1 MPRLGLPEHA
11 NLRSGIFM
19 MLAMA
24 SFVSNDTLVKL
35 VGPSLPVGE
44 IVFVRGIFSVSLIA
58 GLCVFQGLIGHLRLM
73 ASGKVVARALLDCG
87 ATLLFITALMHMALA
102 NLTAV
107 MQAVPLAVAGLS
119 ALFLGERFGWRR
131 AAAILVGFAG
141 VMLIVKPNPMSFS
154 AYDGLAFLI
163 VIAVAIRDLVTRRIA
178 TAIPSLVVALAN
190 ASFVTAGGLVLALV
204 QGFVMPAPWQVGT
217 LALAAVFLSSGY
229 MFMVA
234 TLRLGELTAT
244 APFRYSIM
252 LFAIISGATVFGE
265 YPDAW
270 AAAGM
275 CLVIGAGFYAAH
287 REARLRNSART
298 PPP

>member
-11 NLRSGIFM
+11 NLRSGILM

-44 IVFVRGIFSVSLIA
+44 IVFVRGLFSVSLIA
-58 GLCVFQGLIGHLRLM
+58 GLCIAQGLVGHLRLM
-73 ASGKVVARALLDCG
+73 ASGKVIARALLDCG
-87 ATLLFITALMHMALA
+87 ATLLFITALMHMEIA

-131 AAAILVGFAG
+131 AIAILVGFVG
-141 VMLIVKPNPMSFS
+141 VMLIVKPNPASFS
-154 AYDGLAFLI
+154 VYDGIALLI
-163 VIAVAIRDLVTRRIA
+163 VVAVAIRDLVTRRIA

-190 ASFVTAGGLVLALV
+190 ASFVTAGGLGLGLV
-204 QGFVMPAPWQVGT
+204 QGFIMPAPSQVAT

-229 MFMVA
+229 LFMVV

-252 LFAIISGATVFGE
+252 LFAIVSGIVVFNE
-265 YPDAW
+265 YPDTLA
-270 AAAGM
+270 AIGMGLVIAAG
-275 CLVIGAGFYAAH
+275 IYAAH
-287 REARLRNSART
+287 REARLRNSATT
-298 PPP
+298 PAP